1 MDTKALAKRNSKME
15 VVPPPVPAIT
25 PMTILDQAIA
35 KGVDVD
41 QLERLMGLAERWQ
54 KEEQRKA
61 YLDALSLFQ
70 ELVPVIK
77 KNKTAKI
84 NSQKGNYSYKYSDLG
99 YIGSQIKSAMKACGL
114 SYRWAINENGGKIKV
129 TCLISHKDG
138 HTEEGAAMEA
148 EKDNTGG
155 KNDIQ
160 QKGSTVSYLQRYTLI
175 GSLGLTIEGEDNDG
189 RNLSNS
195 QPVQTE
201 PTEEEILS
209 QWQQSVD
216 GVSSRVELTALYM
229 KSKRAIDK
237 NPKLQAIFKTRQEQL
252 PPVVKTT
259 MP

>member
-1 MDTKALAKRNSKME
+1 MEKALAKRNSKME
-15 VVPPPVPAIT
+15 VVPPPVPATT
-25 PMTILDQAIA
+25 PMTILEQAIA
-35 KGVDVD
+35 KGVDID
-41 QLERLMGLAERWQ
+41 QLEKLMGLVERWK

-77 KNKTAKI
+77 KNKLAKI

-99 YIGSQIKSAMKACGL
+99 NIGSQIKKAMKDCGL
-114 SYRWAINENGGKIKV
+114 SHRWSINETGGKIKV
-129 TCLISHKDG
+129 TCLISHKEG
-138 HTEEGAAMEA
+138 HTEIGAEMEA

-189 RNLSNS
+189 KNHSTTN
-195 QPVQTE
+195 QPQPE
-201 PTEEEILS
+201 PTEEEILA

-216 GVSSRVELTALYM
+216 GVKSRVELTNLYL
-229 KSKRAIDK
+229 KNRKAIDANEK
-237 NPKLQAIFKTRQEQL
+237 VQAIFKARQEQL
-252 PPVVKTT
+252 PATQKTEL
-259 MP
+259 P